1 MLDSRI
7 DSVVQDLN
15 RKFAE
20 AVEEKSKLEREL
32 QENDLSKK
40 EKNKLRSRIK
50 NLEDEIF
57 KHQENLR
64 NRL

>member
-20 AVEEKSKLEREL
+20 AIEEKSKLEKEL
-32 QENDLSKK
+32 QNGDLSEERKDELK
-40 EKNKLRSRIK
+40 
-50 NLEDEIF
+50 DEIRKLDDEIL
-57 KHQENLR
+57 KHQESLR